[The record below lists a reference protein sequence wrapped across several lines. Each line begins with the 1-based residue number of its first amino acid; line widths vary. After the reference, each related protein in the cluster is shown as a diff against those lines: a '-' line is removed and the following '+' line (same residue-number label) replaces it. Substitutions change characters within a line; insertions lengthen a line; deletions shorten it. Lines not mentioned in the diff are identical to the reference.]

1 MRIINRKKEV
11 MAISEAELVRL
22 TAEMEEAHQESL
34 PKMHQAVSEWAET
47 HGAAEKSAHMSR
59 RGFIAT
65 GGLVV
70 VGGAV
75 LAACGSST
83 KSSAGATTTTTTA
96 GAAASSGPSVDV
108 QAGAMAASLENLAVF
123 AYNAGIQAAQAG
135 KLGSVPPAVVT
146 FATTAKAQHQD
157 HANAWNAIVTGAGYQ
172 KVTTTDPA
180 VTPTVQT
187 DFGQVKDVPGLANLA
202 LTLEDIAAA
211 TYLGAI
217 GVVQSKQ
224 AISTAATIQPV
235 EMQHA
240 AILNF
245 VLGKYPVPNAF
256 AMTTNA
262 RPPSDYTPKKA

>member
-1 MRIINRKKEV
+1 MKIFNRRSEA
-11 MAISEAELVRL
+11 MAISEAELLSL
-22 TAEMEEAHQESL
+22 TADMEDAHRETL
-34 PKMHQAVSEWAET
+34 PQMQAAVAEWAET
-47 HGAAEKSAHMSR
+47 HGEAERAANLSR
-59 RGFIAT
+59 RGFLAT

-75 LAACGSST
+75 LAACGSSK
-83 KSSAGATTTTTTA
+83 KSASSTTTA
-96 GAAASSGPSVDV
+96 GSSGASLDV

-146 FATTAKAQHQD
+146 FATTAKAQHTD

-180 VTPTVQT
+180 LTPTVQS
-187 DFGQVKDVPGLANLA
+187 DFAQVKDVAGLAGLA

-211 TYLGAI
+211 TYLNAL
-217 GVVQSKQ
+217 GVVTSKQ

-256 AMTTNA
+256 AMTTGA
-262 RPPSDYTPKKA
+262 RPPSDYSPTKA